1 MRILFVAALIA
12 LIAGPVAAADT
23 WSTFRD
29 PASAF
34 TVDMPG
40 TPTVSP
46 DSTKTADGGNV
57 PILSYVIDRGTSA
70 MIVMV
75 ADFTAL
81 TVDPGKAIDG
91 GVSAIASSGKT
102 IQSNE
107 LDQLD
112 GQVGRSITFVDA
124 QNNQYA
130 DRVFFF
136 NGRLYQVL
144 TVLPPNGETAAKDAV
159 KRFSASFH
167 FTAK

>member
-12 LIAGPVAAADT
+12 LIAGPVAAADA

-29 PASAF
+29 PGAAF

-46 DSTKTADGGNV
+46 DSTKTADGRDV
-57 PILSYVIDRGTSA
+57 PILSYIIDRGTSA
-70 MIVMV
+70 MV

-91 GVSAIASSGKT
+91 GVSAIASSGKA
-102 IQSNE
+102 IQSNVI
-107 LDQLD
+107 DQLD

-124 QNNQYA
+124 QNNQYT

-144 TVLPPNGETAAKDAV
+144 TVLPPNGEAAAKDAAM
-159 KRFSASFH
+159 RFSASFH
-167 FTAK
+167 FSVK